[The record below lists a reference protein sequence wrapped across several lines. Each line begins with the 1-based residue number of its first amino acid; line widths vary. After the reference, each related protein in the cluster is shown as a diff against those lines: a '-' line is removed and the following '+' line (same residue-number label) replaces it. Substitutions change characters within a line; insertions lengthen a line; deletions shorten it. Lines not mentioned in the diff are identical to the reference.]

1 MPGGGALPPRRR
13 VRPTPIAAL
22 AVLLALAAAA
32 PAQAYR
38 FAGQRWPNR
47 EITVHNQAPAYERA
61 VRTAI
66 RVWNRARVGVRLV
79 RSSNA
84 GARVLIRYGRGRGGG
99 FSGCEGINGAAVIGY
114 PGPWYAATVASVRRN
129 CRSDRLRTATAVHE
143 LGHVLGLGHDDR
155 RCAVMNSRVS
165 LDGRPAMCRG
175 AAAASVRRTLL
186 SSDDVRGARA
196 LYRRRPPTVDRAFA
210 TFNPGDRTS
219 LRWRT
224 GAIPFTAAFRN
235 RKLGYRWRFGDPESG
250 ARDTATGLD
259 AAHRFTGRGTYTVTL
274 HVSDGGRVIA
284 RMSQRLT
291 LF

>member
-1 MPGGGALPPRRR
+1 M
-13 VRPTPIAAL
+13 
-22 AVLLALAAAA
+22 
-32 PAQAYR
+32 
-38 FAGQRWPNR
+38 
-47 EITVHNQAPAYERA
+47 
-61 VRTAI
+61 RTAI

-84 GARVLIRYGRGRGGG
+84 ASAGADPLRARSRRWLLGLRRASTARQ
-99 FSGCEGINGAAVIGY
+99 SIGY

-129 CRSDRLRTATAVHE
+129 CRSERLRTATAVHE

-175 AAAASVRRTLL
+175 AAAAGVRRTLL

-196 LYRRRPPTVDRAFA
+196 LYRRRPPTVDRAVA
-210 TFNPGDRTS
+210 SFNPGDRTS

-250 ARDTATGLD
+250 ARDTARGWTPRTASPI
-259 AAHRFTGRGTYTVTL
+259 AARTR
-274 HVSDGGRVIA
+274 
-284 RMSQRLT
+284 
-291 LF
+291 